1 MFKKHNQKIRISIYK
16 LNCIRESSSDSS
28 DSDDDSNASDTDN
41 SDEEGEESDS
51 SIPGDPGAAYGGYG
65 MCYNCGKL
73 CSVLDRIQSSHTNFL
88 ALNNRWL
95 LTRKP

>member
-1 MFKKHNQKIRISIYK
+1 MFKKHNQKICISIYK

-28 DSDDDSNASDTDN
+28 DSDDSNDSDTDN
-41 SDEEGEESDS
+41 SDEEDDEDSDS

-73 CSVLDRIQSSHTNFL
+73 YSGLDRTQRCLMNFL
-88 ALNNRWL
+88 H
-95 LTRKP
+95 